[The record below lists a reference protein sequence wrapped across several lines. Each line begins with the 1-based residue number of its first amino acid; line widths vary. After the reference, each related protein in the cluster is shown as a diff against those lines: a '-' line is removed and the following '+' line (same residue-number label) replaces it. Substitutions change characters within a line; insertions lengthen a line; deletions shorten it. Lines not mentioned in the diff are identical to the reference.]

1 MKSIIQ
7 TVKYIWN
14 KIRQVWTCTYL
25 FPHKQNAQDINK
37 YSAGCKNGKE
47 LSNDDA
53 LRKLNCESLD

>member
-1 MKSIIQ
+1 M
-7 TVKYIWN
+7 VKYIWN

-25 FPHKQNAQDINK
+25 FSHKQNAQDISK
-37 YSAGCKNGKE
+37 YSAGGKNGKE